1 MIGGKFVADSYVE
14 RKIRELRSRGWRPS
28 EKPNRYMSDGEIRQ
42 SYRLAAHPRRQGK
55 ILAEL
60 NCLPV
65 EKIEEI
71 VGAGKKVKKAK
82 KARKRA

>member
-14 RKIRELRSRGWRPS
+14 RKIRELRSRGWRSSASPG
-28 EKPNRYMSDGEIRQ
+28 RCMDDGEIRQ
-42 SYRLAAHPRRQGK
+42 SYRLAACPGRQIK

-60 NCLPV
+60 NCLPE

-71 VGAGKKVKKAK
+71 VGVRKKAK
-82 KARKRA
+82 KARKHA